1 MGTLRRKSS
10 MNFMVRLMQNYLIYK
25 ESVTIEVEKIVSR
38 RAVITVDTEPEWK
51 QFIMIGDRI

>member
-1 MGTLRRKSS
+1 